1 MLFCNVVSAAEGIF
15 NVDMNDNL
23 SSYARY
29 RRFGNVDEYRVGF
42 QGTYGIKSNQSI
54 YAGTHYIIT
63 RDEEWQRSTGYWLGY
78 SYELNNGTTISAEFE
93 QGIILGSKNQV
104 SDIQLAVLM
113 IQTKQL
119 ILRWLFQ

>member
-1 MLFCNVVSAAEGIF
+1 
-15 NVDMNDNL
+15 MNDNL

-42 QGTYGIKSNQSI
+42 QDTYSIKSNQSI
-54 YAGTHYIIT
+54 YAGTHYTVT

-93 QGIILGSKNQV
+93 QGIELGSKNQV
-104 SDIQLAVLM
+104 SNIQLAVLM